1 MPKLNN
7 INKIE
12 NFIINEENKSLLI
25 NQVSDD
31 IGEFYLQV
39 IKNFTEEIGVK
50 LLKEIDDNNSDTN
63 DLFVK
68 REIQIFHMT
77 SAKNIE
83 EVLKK
88 NSKKIIISDYKNYK
102 KFFNKCET
110 VNGYEFENDIKYYL
124 MDYLKINH
132 EDLINYCISQP
143 YFTNSEVAKFNVNKN
158 NYVVDPLVHEKDNFI
173 LRIRKE
179 VYKLNRK
186 NIDAKKLFFIL
197 KDEVKYKKFNF
208 LTY

>member
-12 NFIINEENKSLLI
+12 NFIKSEENKSLLI

-50 LLKEIDDNNSDTN
+50 LLREIDDNNIDTN

-83 EVLKK
+83 EMFKK
-88 NSKKIIISDYKNYK
+88 NSQKIIISDYKNYK

-143 YFTNSEVAKFNVNKN
+143 YLTNSEVAKFNVNKN

-173 LRIRKE
+173 LSIRKE

>member
-12 NFIINEENKSLLI
+12 NFIIKEENKSLLI
-25 NQVSDD
+25 NQISDD

-88 NSKKIIISDYKNYK
+88 NSQKIIISDYKNYK

-143 YFTNSEVAKFNVNKN
+143 YFTNSEVAKYNVNKN

>member
-1 MPKLNN
+1 
-7 INKIE
+7 
-12 NFIINEENKSLLI
+12 
-25 NQVSDD
+25 
-31 IGEFYLQV
+31 
-39 IKNFTEEIGVK
+39 
-50 LLKEIDDNNSDTN
+50 
-63 DLFVK
+63 
-68 REIQIFHMT
+68 MT

>member
-7 INKIE
+7 INKNK

-77 SAKNIE
+77 SAKSIE
-83 EVLKK
+83 EVFKK
-88 NSKKIIISDYKNYK
+88 NSQKIIISDYKNYK
-102 KFFNKCET
+102 KYFNKCET

-132 EDLINYCISQP
+132 EDLINFCISQP
-143 YFTNSEVAKFNVNKN
+143 YLTNSEILKFTVNKN
-158 NYVVDPLVHEKDNFI
+158 NYVVDSLVHEMDNFI
-173 LRIRKE
+173 LEIRKE
-179 VYKLNRK
+179 VYRLKRK
-186 NIDAKKLFFIL
+186 DINAKKLFFIL
-197 KDEVKYKKFNF
+197 KNEVKYKKFNF